1 MHSLATTACAVLI
14 ALPVAGQVASQWSA
28 SQWSPQSR
36 QACTEIAEG
45 GVTIL
50 PHGFLVTHLDEF
62 VSQEEVKLSPDSR
75 FWHCATG
82 GTQFSLLVP
91 RDAY

>member
-1 MHSLATTACAVLI
+1 MHILAATACAAMI
-14 ALPVAGQVASQWSA
+14 ALPVAVASH
-28 SQWSPQSR
+28 WSPQSR
-36 QACTEIAEG
+36 QSCIEIAEG
-45 GVTIL
+45 GVAIL
-50 PHGFLVTHLDEF
+50 PHGFLVTQLDEF
-62 VSQEEVKLSPDSR
+62 VPQDEVKLSPDER